1 VIGRRTSTRAV
12 APDSVDLRRS
22 CRDAVAGARRGNA
35 TRRVAARITALRG
48 QRGAALL
55 MALLAVALAVLLAT
69 ALIDTG
75 EASRARLRDQ
85 WRAEQS
91 WQLMTGLELW
101 AAELLRADHL
111 ASPGFDTLDDALTRP
126 LPEIEVPG
134 ARISGRLRDLGSCFD
149 LNRLAPLGQPDPA
162 SIEGFRSLL
171 GSLRLDPRIADQAAD
186 WIDVDGQ
193 PQSAGAEDAVYAGTR
208 PAGRAG
214 NTAMVHGS
222 ELKRLPTVDAAAWL
236 ALQPFLCALPEPT
249 PVNLNTAPPEVWLT
263 VFPGLDLARARRLA
277 RQPGSAYRSTE
288 ALTAAL
294 AREDQPAPDPRRAGL
309 SSRYFLAEA
318 RIEADGIDFLYSSL
332 LERDGERVRV
342 LGRARGIW

>member
-1 VIGRRTSTRAV
+1 MA
-12 APDSVDLRRS
+12 AA
-22 CRDAVAGARRGNA
+22 CR
-35 TRRVAARITALRG
+35 

-55 MALLAVALAVLLAT
+55 MALLAVALAVLMAT

-111 ASPGFDTLDDALTRP
+111 ASPGLDTLDDALTRP

-149 LNRLAPLGQPDPA
+149 LNRLAPLGQPDPV

-186 WIDVDGQ
+186 WIDADGQ
-193 PQSAGAEDAVYAGTR
+193 PQSAGAED
-208 PAGRAG
+208 G
-214 NTAMVHGS
+214 NTAMVHRS
-222 ELKRLPTVDAAAWL
+222 ELKRLPAVDAAAWL
-236 ALQPFLCALPEPT
+236 ALQPLLCALPEPT

-318 RIEADGIDFLYSSL
+318 RIEADGIDFLYTSL